1 MSEEQPRRERGARR
15 KRLIASVSYSL
26 RRLRFEY
33 ERFLALRGSSIYI
46 LLLFAFFLVYL
57 ALFGLYAFLLK
68 LSGQHWQGEM
78 SLGWH
83 VFLELLSPAR
93 LSNSPEPSPLLKL
106 LSIITTLIGIGF
118 LSTLIAYTTA
128 TTTNIIRSFRR
139 GLSKVPEVN
148 HTLILGFDERVVDII
163 KELGLSNQSKR
174 ALPVVVLS
182 DREKQEVDE
191 RLGARAFRTPHVR
204 LSVARGEATND
215 LDLRRVNSREAR
227 SAIILARC
235 HQTASK
241 REKQASDAVVLQTIK
256 SLYANQEPSRR
267 YPIVAEIFDQARR
280 ELISGLDPKIISV
293 DSNRFL
299 ASMLVQSAITPGLER
314 VYQELLSFDMS
325 ELYFYEVPSGYPF
338 GELVFHFEDGVPI
351 GYQDLEG
358 QVHLLP
364 PDDHE
369 LLQGE
374 YVILIAT
381 DDHSI
386 RFSEERLYYP
396 KFRSSQLDEHEP
408 DPKRVLLVGW
418 HYLAPRIFEE
428 CLNRLPPG
436 SELTVMVP
444 DTPTELSACLHR
456 SREGALVNVRHV
468 PLNPF
473 CREDLCSESPFSYD
487 TVILLS
493 QSGSTE
499 TEEQMDADT
508 LMLILLMR
516 RIREGLP
523 LAHVKARVVT
533 QLFRAENLRLIEPDD
548 GVAFVQTSQVGT
560 SLLTQLSEEED
571 LLRAYNH
578 LFLQRQC
585 ALGLKP
591 IELYLDDLSEPV
603 RFIDL
608 FGAAMS
614 HHEVCVGVKTSDPSV
629 QGAPYF
635 GVYVN
640 PPKERAFQ
648 MQAGDMVIVLFK
660 VGALHHH

>member
-1 MSEEQPRRERGARR
+1 MFKRARF
-15 KRLIASVSYSL
+15 S
-26 RRLRFEY
+26 Y
-33 ERFLALRGSSIYI
+33 ERFLGLRGSSIYI
-46 LLLFAFFLVYL
+46 LLLGAFFLVYL
-57 ALFGLYAFLLK
+57 ALFGLYALLLK
-68 LSGQHWQGEM
+68 LSGEVWRNDI
-78 SLGWH
+78 SLAWH

-93 LSNSPEPSPLLKL
+93 LSNSPEPTPLLKL
-106 LSIITTLIGIGF
+106 LSVSTTLIGVGF

-139 GLSKVPEVN
+139 GVGRVPEQS
-148 HTLILGFDERVVDII
+148 HTLILGFDERVTDII
-163 KELGLSNQSKR
+163 KELTFSNQTKR

-182 DREKQEVDE
+182 DRDKQEVDE
-191 RLGARAFRTPHVR
+191 RLGMRVYHNKLVR
-204 LSVARGEATND
+204 LSTVRGEATND
-215 LDLRRVNSREAR
+215 LDLKRINAREAR

-235 HQTASK
+235 HQTASLK
-241 REKQASDAVVLQTIK
+241 EKQASDALVLQTIK
-256 SLYANQEPSRR
+256 SVYASQDPHRR
-267 YPIVAEIFDQARR
+267 FPIVAEIFDPARR

-293 DSNRFL
+293 DTNRFL
-299 ASMLVQSAITPGLER
+299 ASLLVQSALTPGLER
-314 VYQELLSFDMS
+314 VYQELLSFEMS
-325 ELYFYEVPSGYPF
+325 ELYFCKVPTGQAF
-338 GELVFHFEDGVPI
+338 GELVFHFEDGVPV
-351 GYQDLEG
+351 GYQDIEG

-364 PDDHE
+364 PDDHVILE
-369 LLQGE
+369 GE
-374 YVILIAT
+374 QVVLIAT
-381 DDHSI
+381 DDSKI
-386 RFSEERLYYP
+386 NFSPEALYTP
-396 KFRSSQLDEHEP
+396 SFTSSSLHEHEP
-408 DPKRVLLVGW
+408 EPQRVLLVGW

-428 CLNRLPPG
+428 CLSRLPPR

-444 DTPTELSACLHR
+444 ERPVSLVACLNK
-456 SREGALVNVRHV
+456 SAPEGSEVTVRHL

-473 CREDLCSESPFSYD
+473 CKSDLEGERPFSYD

-493 QSGSTE
+493 QSGTTD

-516 RIREGLP
+516 RIREALP
-523 LAHVKARVVT
+523 PQEVKARVVT

-591 IELYLDDLSEPV
+591 IELYLEDLSSPV

-608 FGAAMS
+608 FGSAMS
-614 HHEVCVGVKTSDPSV
+614 HHEVCVGIKSADPSL
-629 QGAPYF
+629 QSAPYY

-640 PPKERAFQ
+640 PPKEKRFQ
-648 MQAGDMVIVLFK
+648 FSPGDMVVVLFK
-660 VGALHHH
+660 VGAVH